1 MLNKMKDN
9 YNPNILLQKEVIP
22 SQVLR
27 RTEAISRAMQNLLT
41 SLKDGKHENILT
53 CSKKIIAAVRELL
66 LLFPE
71 VTKYF

>member
-1 MLNKMKDN
+1 M
-9 YNPNILLQKEVIP
+9 IKEVIP

-41 SLKDGKHENILT
+41 SLKGGEHENILT
-53 CSKKIIAAVRELL
+53 CSKKIIAAVRELV

-71 VTKYF
+71 VKNIFISQT